1 MATPRI
7 FLSST
12 CYDLNEVRDSL
23 YTFID
28 SIGYIPVF
36 SDKNDV
42 FYHPDLHSHESCIKE
57 IENCQIFV
65 LIIGG
70 RFGGNYVYDTNR
82 SIVNAEYLTAKKLN
96 IPIFTFIKREVNED
110 HRVFIR
116 NKREKPEIF
125 DKIEYPAIERQD
137 TVLKIFDF
145 IDEVRRSDI
154 NNAYFTFEFSRD
166 IRDILKKQFAGL
178 FYDFL
183 WNRLKFKENER
194 TNELLANLSLLGQK
208 TEEII
213 ENIYKKIDE
222 KSAITEINKLDK
234 ILNAGKFFNILFRIF
249 KTTPSED
256 YKRIEELSIVED
268 GQEWQEYLI
277 SKGRFVLR
285 EYDTDGGKIIGLLR
299 KDTLLY
305 LPIESLG
312 GEISEHHKK
321 VCDELKLYFNDFKE
335 ISLEE
340 RIKIISNLG

>member
-28 SIGYIPVF
+28 NIGYMPVF

-57 IENCQIFV
+57 IENCHIFV

-70 RFGGNYVYDTNR
+70 RFGGNYIYDTKR
-82 SIVNAEYLTAKKLN
+82 SIVNAEYQTAKKLN
-96 IPIFTFIKREVNED
+96 IPIFTFIKREVYED
-110 HRVFIR
+110 HRIFIR
-116 NKREKPEIF
+116 NKRDNPEIF
-125 DKIEYPAIERQD
+125 HQIEYPAIEKQD
-137 TVLKIFDF
+137 TALKIFDF
-145 IDEVRRSDI
+145 IDEVRKSDT

-166 IRDILKKQFAGL
+166 IRDILKKQLAGL

-213 ENIYKKIDE
+213 ENIYKKVDE
-222 KSAITEINKLDK
+222 KSAETEINKLDK
-234 ILNAGKFFNILFRIF
+234 ILNAGRFFNIVSSF
-249 KTTPSED
+249 
-256 YKRIEELSIVED
+256 
-268 GQEWQEYLI
+268 
-277 SKGRFVLR
+277 
-285 EYDTDGGKIIGLLR
+285 
-299 KDTLLY
+299 
-305 LPIESLG
+305 
-312 GEISEHHKK
+312 
-321 VCDELKLYFNDFKE
+321 
-335 ISLEE
+335 
-340 RIKIISNLG
+340 